1 MIKYLI
7 GLLVSILAV
16 TFVRAVMALLVKGAK
31 EALQADAQPGGPS
44 KASSG
49 QPPESGT
56 RLRKCKS
63 CGTFAPET
71 RMLRHSTREVDVFY
85 CSKECEKKAAA

>member
-16 TFVRAVMALLVKGAK
+16 AFIRAVTSMLMKGAK
-31 EALQADAQPGGPS
+31 EALQQDAQPS
-44 KASSG
+44 ASSQ
-49 QPPESGT
+49 QPPASST
-56 RLRKCKS
+56 RLRKCKT

-71 RMLRHSTREVDVFY
+71 RMLRHSTREADIFF
-85 CSKECEKKAAA
+85 CSKECEKKEA

>member
-16 TFVRAVMALLVKGAK
+16 AFIRAVTSLLMKSAK
-31 EALQADAQPGGPS
+31 EALQEDAKPGA
-44 KASSG
+44 ASAP
-49 QPPESGT
+49 PPESGT

-71 RMLRHSTREVDVFY
+71 RMLRQSTGGADIFF
-85 CSKECEKKAAA
+85 CSKECEKKEA

>member
-16 TFVRAVMALLVKGAK
+16 AFIRAVTSLLMKSAK
-31 EALQADAQPGGPS
+31 EALKEDAKPGAGSAP
-44 KASSG
+44 
-49 QPPESGT
+49 PPESGT

-71 RMLRHSTREVDVFY
+71 RMLRHSTRDADIFF
-85 CSKECEKKAAA
+85 CSKECEKKEA